1 MDDIALRKDILEE
14 LEFDPSVEAR
24 HIGVAVGHGIV
35 TLTGHVGSFAE
46 RAAVERIVARVRGVR
61 GIAQEIQVRLPAN
74 RKTNDDEIAERALK
88 IIAWDT
94 TIPTDRIQVRVEN
107 GWATLRGTVDWD
119 FQRQAAADAVRKLS
133 GVVGLTNELTLGQ
146 SVSATDIKLR
156 IENALKRAAEI
167 EAAHIRVG
175 VIGGKVVLDGKV
187 HALHERAAAERA
199 AWSAPGVHVVEDRI
213 KVE

>member
-74 RKTNDDEIAERALK
+74 RKTNDDEIAERAFK

-146 SVSATDIKLR
+146 SVSASDIKQR
-156 IENALKRAAEI
+156 IESAFRRAAEL

-175 VIGGKVVLDGKV
+175 VLGGKVTLDGKV